1 MTIVHLAWD
10 FLRHRKGAL
19 AAILGFQLVQILLNL
34 WLPSL
39 NARIIDVG
47 IANQDLPYIYRTGIE
62 MLVAT
67 LVQIMCAMGAIYFGS
82 RTAMQLGR
90 HLRKQVFRHVQG
102 FSATD
107 QHEFGAPTLVTRTTN
122 DVTQVQMVVLLT
134 FTVIVTSPIMG
145 VGGIVMAIRQDPPLS
160 LLLLIVVPVLG
171 LIILLVMRAL
181 TPRYSVQQ
189 KRIDRISTL
198 LREQLTGAR
207 VIRAFRRQ
215 GREQDRFAGANSDL
229 RSIWLQIGILWAF
242 LMPATNVVVGASSA
256 AVVWVGGHRIA
267 EGAMMVGS
275 LAAFI
280 SYLMMIL
287 TAVMMTGMM
296 AMLFPRGDVSATRIN
311 QILDTKPSISTPP
324 NPRPLP
330 AGALTFE
337 LASVSLT
344 YPGAEVPVLE
354 GISMRLDPGTTTAI
368 IGSTGSGKS
377 SLLRLFPR
385 LIEAS
390 AGRVLAGGI
399 DVRELDLTELRA
411 RIAII
416 PQQAFLFS
424 GTVASN
430 VAGRLRVTDQI
441 DRSRVERALRAA
453 QAWDFVN
460 SLDNGMDT
468 QVESGGKNLSGGQRQ
483 RLTIARALY
492 RCLPDASGHRTADLL
507 IFDDS
512 FSALD
517 FATDAAL
524 RLGLREAVG
533 DVAIL
538 IVAQRVATIR
548 QSDAILVLEAGQT
561 AGIGT
566 HEQLMASCSTYQEI
580 VSSQLSA
587 EEAA

>member
-1 MTIVHLAWD
+1 
-10 FLRHRKGAL
+10 
-19 AAILGFQLVQILLNL
+19 
-34 WLPSL
+34 
-39 NARIIDVG
+39 
-47 IANQDLPYIYRTGIE
+47 
-62 MLVAT
+62 
-67 LVQIMCAMGAIYFGS
+67 
-82 RTAMQLGR
+82 
-90 HLRKQVFRHVQG
+90 
-102 FSATD
+102 
-107 QHEFGAPTLVTRTTN
+107 
-122 DVTQVQMVVLLT
+122 
-134 FTVIVTSPIMG
+134 
-145 VGGIVMAIRQDPPLS
+145 
-160 LLLLIVVPVLG
+160 
-171 LIILLVMRAL
+171 
-181 TPRYSVQQ
+181 
-189 KRIDRISTL
+189 
-198 LREQLTGAR
+198 
-207 VIRAFRRQ
+207 
-215 GREQDRFAGANSDL
+215 
-229 RSIWLQIGILWAF
+229 
-242 LMPATNVVVGASSA
+242 
-256 AVVWVGGHRIA
+256 
-267 EGAMMVGS
+267 
-275 LAAFI
+275 
-280 SYLMMIL
+280 
-287 TAVMMTGMM
+287 
-296 AMLFPRGDVSATRIN
+296 
-311 QILDTKPSISTPP
+311 
-324 NPRPLP
+324 
-330 AGALTFE
+330 
-337 LASVSLT
+337 
-344 YPGAEVPVLE
+344 
-354 GISMRLDPGTTTAI
+354 MRLDPGTTTAI

-390 AGRVLAGGI
+390 AGSVLAGGI
-399 DVRELDLTELRA
+399 NVRELDLTELRA

-492 RCLPDASGHRTADLL
+492 RCLPDESGHRTADLL